1 MHSSSTTRK
10 ECTIVDFNC
19 NTMMGGENSSLSNT
33 EKVGGETAQ
42 NLKMPRQ
49 TFLDQT
55 YSQVTNNNLK
65 CLICAFLSV

>member
-1 MHSSSTTRK
+1 
-10 ECTIVDFNC
+10 
-19 NTMMGGENSSLSNT
+19 MMGGENSSLSNT